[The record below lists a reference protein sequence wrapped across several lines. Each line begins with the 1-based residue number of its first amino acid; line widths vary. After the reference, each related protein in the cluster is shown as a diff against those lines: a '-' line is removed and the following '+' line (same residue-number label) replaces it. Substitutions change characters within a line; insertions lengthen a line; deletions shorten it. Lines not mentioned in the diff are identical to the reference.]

1 MMMTYKQNHT
11 VRVNPNS
18 VVYFYSFLKSF
29 LISKIEIPILYNRI
43 IINKA
48 IYWPSLI
55 SIDK

>member
-1 MMMTYKQNHT
+1 MTYKQNHT

-29 LISKIEIPILYNRI
+29 LTSQMEIPILYNRI